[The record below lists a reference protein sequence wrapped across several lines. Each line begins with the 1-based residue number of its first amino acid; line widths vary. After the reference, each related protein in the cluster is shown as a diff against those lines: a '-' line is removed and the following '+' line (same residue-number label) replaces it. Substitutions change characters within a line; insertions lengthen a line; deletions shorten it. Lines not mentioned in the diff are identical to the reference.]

1 MTMGK
6 IKEKNQSKNDIK
18 KIEIK
23 RIRMKLKKNKSN
35 DAFIVW

>member
-6 IKEKNQSKNDIK
+6 IKEKNQSKNDK

-23 RIRMKLKKNKSN
+23 RIRMKLKKNQMTLL
-35 DAFIVW
+35 

>member
-23 RIRMKLKKNKSN
+23 RIRMKLKKINQMTLL
-35 DAFIVW
+35 

>member
-6 IKEKNQSKNDIK
+6 IKEKNQSKNDK

-23 RIRMKLKKNKSN
+23 RIRMKLKKKSN
-35 DAFIVW
+35 DTFIVW